1 MKRKDINKEILD
13 NWNKPVHMVFI
24 IDGKSYNAVRCVFYI
39 GGKGYESYYSLFT
52 PDGEHVGFVKRSD
65 VRPYMSYQEII
76 V

>member
-1 MKRKDINKEILD
+1 MERKDINKDILE
-13 NWNKPVHMVFI
+13 NWKELHMIVI
-24 IDGKSYNAVRCVFYI
+24 VDGEAYNAVRCVFYI